1 MKQPPIVDHV
11 HVSQPTTSHVHCSL
25 SNRLGLSSSLARCPP
40 SAVSEE
46 ATMTQIK
53 AKKGSLTVLTLFVS
67 RMTNLTI

>member
-11 HVSQPTTSHVHCSL
+11 HVSQPTTCPT